1 MLRMSRKI
9 VLAFEAVL
17 DIAYNG
23 RPHPVQSR
31 DITER
36 QGIPQRYLE
45 QVLQQLVRAGILKG
59 VRGPRGGY
67 TLARERRRITL
78 GDVLRVVNQ
87 MESEEDTTV
96 SCAILGAEI
105 INPIW
110 EEMQDDILKH
120 YDAITMEDLCQ
131 NAQNK
136 GIPRANEEE
145 ISFTI

>member
-9 VLAFEAVL
+9 VLALEAVL

-23 RPHPVQSR
+23 RPHPVQSK

-45 QVLQQLVRAGILKG
+45 QVLQQLVRAGVLKG

-87 MESEEDTTV
+87 MEADEDATA
-96 SCAILGAEI
+96 SHAPLGEQI
-105 INPIW
+105 IAPIW
-110 EEMQDDILKH
+110 DEMQEDILKY
-120 YDAITMEDLCQ
+120 YDAITMEDLCT

-136 GIPRANEEE
+136 GVPRAGEESV
-145 ISFTI
+145 SFTI